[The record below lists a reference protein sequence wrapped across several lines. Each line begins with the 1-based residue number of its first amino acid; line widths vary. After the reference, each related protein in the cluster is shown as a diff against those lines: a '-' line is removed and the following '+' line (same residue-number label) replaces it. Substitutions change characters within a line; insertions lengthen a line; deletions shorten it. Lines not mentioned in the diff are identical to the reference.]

1 MSQYYSKTAQC
12 LRKDFF
18 KVDFLKFFLFL
29 VDLDWNRCIKER
41 DAILAQYKAQAGQV
55 CREGKNREWCSKIPI
70 ERVRVGF
77 GASTRVVVDV
87 GVDLVARRNHVFQ
100 ICGPDV
106 GGVRP

>member
-1 MSQYYSKTAQC
+1 MFEK
-12 LRKDFF
+12 RF
-18 KVDFLKFFLFL
+18 FLKSIFYGFLFL

-41 DAILAQYKAQAGQV
+41 DAVLAQYKAQAGQV
-55 CREGKNREWCSKIPI
+55 CRGGKNREWCSKIPI

-77 GASTRVVVDV
+77 GASTRIVVDV